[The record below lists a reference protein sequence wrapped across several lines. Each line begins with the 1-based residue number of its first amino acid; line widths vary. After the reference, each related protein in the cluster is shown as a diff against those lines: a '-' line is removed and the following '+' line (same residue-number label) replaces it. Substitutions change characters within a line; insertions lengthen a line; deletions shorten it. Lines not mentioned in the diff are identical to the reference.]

1 MWTSPQ
7 FSGWRRRPWTVHAQL
22 QQEEKAGRNHKTSE
36 NGQASPQNGKTVGH
50 QLQRVHQSSSTQPA
64 EQVNHNGAAPQDT
77 TGAPTGFWENLPSR
91 YKLVFACAVAF
102 VICNMVSLIKDK
114 RQLLAFYNRDHVQT
128 CCVLLQD
135 KVNISVAIIYMSR
148 DFGWSPTV
156 SGIVQSSFFAGYM
169 CTQIP
174 GGYVVSKLGGRKVL
188 PTGVSMWSAATAATP
203 LLAGS
208 LPGKTLLVDLWQT
221 ACNPLRS
228 GALVVHLPIPGKVG
242 SFQPVR
248 NQHSDR
254 GAVHSA
260 SSSVRVDSSGSD
272 GHNASVPQQDP

>member
-1 MWTSPQ
+1 MCQQCFCFFVLTQKPAAKLSCMWTSPQ
-7 FSGWRRRPWTVHAQL
+7 PSAWRRRPWTVRAQL

-36 NGQASPQNGKTVGH
+36 NGQASPQNGKTVGGH
-50 QLQRVHQSSSTQPA
+50 QLQRVRQSSKLQPA
-64 EQVNHNGAAPQDT
+64 ERVHHNNAAPQNT

-102 VICNMVSLIKDK
+102 VICNMVSFTEAQGQRLELYH
-114 RQLLAFYNRDHVQT
+114 RQHLQT
-128 CCVLLQD
+128 CGMLLQD

-208 LPGKTLLVDLWQT
+208 LPGTTLLENLNQT
-221 ACNPLRS
+221 ACNAMRS
-228 GALVVHLPIPGKVG
+228 GALLIPLPIHG
-242 SFQPVR
+242 SLQ
-248 NQHSDR
+248 SC
-254 GAVHSA
+254 ATKI
-260 SSSVRVDSSGSD
+260 
-272 GHNASVPQQDP
+272 